1 MKFSVS
7 SNDTAKKERERE
19 REREFEDPLEVEL
32 VAVLRCQNFAHDEQ
46 KKAYILEGYSGVVAL
61 VYE

>member
-7 SNDTAKKERERE
+7 SNDCYAKKEKK
-19 REREFEDPLEVEL
+19 V
-32 VAVLRCQNFAHDEQ
+32 VLHCQNFAHEEQ
-46 KKAYILEGYSGVVAL
+46 KEAYILEGYSGIVAL

>member
-7 SNDTAKKERERE
+7 SNDCNAKKEKKRQ
-19 REREFEDPLEVEL
+19 FENLPEVEL
-32 VAVLRCQNFAHDEQ
+32 LAILHCQNFAHEEH
-46 KKAYILEGYSGVVAL
+46 KKAYILEGYSGIVAL